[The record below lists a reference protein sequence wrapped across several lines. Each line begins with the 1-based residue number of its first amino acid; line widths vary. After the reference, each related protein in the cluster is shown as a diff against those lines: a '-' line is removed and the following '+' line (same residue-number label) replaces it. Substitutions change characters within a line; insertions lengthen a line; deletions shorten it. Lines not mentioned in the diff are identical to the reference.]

1 MDTVTPPTS
10 KKEVMHMGLTGYII
24 AACLLLVM
32 LPLLPLLIG
41 LKLLDMARKG
51 GPEQST

>member
-24 AACLLLVM
+24 GACLVLVM
-32 LPLLPLLIG
+32 FPLLPLLVG
-41 LKLLDMARKG
+41 LKLLDVIRKG
-51 GPEQST
+51 GGEQSS

>member
-24 AACLLLVM
+24 AACLLLVA
-32 LPLLPLLIG
+32 LPLLPLLIA
-41 LKLLDMARKG
+41 LKLLDMARSG
-51 GPEQST
+51 GSGQTT